1 MKKPVRVW
9 TYAPFSMWGSMSAFR
24 PGRYRPQSAPEP
36 LGLTIQRDPWWKR
49 LWRWVTRR
57 G

>member
-1 MKKPVRVW
+1 MKRPQRVW
-9 TYAPFSMWGSMSAFR
+9 TYAPFTYWGSMSAFR
-24 PGRYRPQSAPEP
+24 PGRYRYQPAPT

-49 LWRWVTRR
+49 LWRWVMRR